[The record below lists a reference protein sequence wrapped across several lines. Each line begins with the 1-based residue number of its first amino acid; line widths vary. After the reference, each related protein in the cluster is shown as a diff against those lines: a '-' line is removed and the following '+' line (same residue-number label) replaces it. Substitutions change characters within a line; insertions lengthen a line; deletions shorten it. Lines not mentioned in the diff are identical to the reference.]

1 MSSAA
6 NAQEISLSPVQ
17 KLAALMILL
26 GEEAA
31 GIILKT
37 FDKNER
43 ELVCSEMA
51 NLPMLGLEQQQ
62 SILREF
68 TERAVAANSSLEG
81 SEEYTKKVLE
91 RAVGMFEAE
100 EIISRVSMS
109 RTSVAAMQQIIDMDS
124 LGVTNLI
131 KEEQPQTIALV
142 ISYLPPAKASD
153 VLLRLPESIRETVVE
168 RLAKLEPTP
177 IEVVET
183 VGRTLSK
190 KIGEKITRSLNQTG
204 GFQSAASMLKNMNR
218 DSRDEILNN
227 MDERIPD
234 LVREIKSRCSPS
246 MTWLT
251 STTVPAKSHDS
262 GGRREIAAGT
272 HCCDRPVR
280 RRCWGPCPSGPQRV
294 SLRRWITWARSSW
307 LRLTRRRKPSLRLFA
322 RWRNRAIWIWDKR
335 QWLKWRNPR

>member
-1 MSSAA
+1 
-6 NAQEISLSPVQ
+6 
-17 KLAALMILL
+17 MILL

-51 NLPMLGLEQQQ
+51 NLPMLDLEKQQ

-68 TERAVAANSSLEG
+68 TERAVAANSALEG

-109 RTSVAAMQQIIDMDS
+109 RTSVAAMQQIIDMDP
-124 LGVTNLI
+124 LGITNLI

-142 ISYLPPAKASD
+142 VSYLPPAKAGD

-190 KIGEKITRSLNQTG
+190 RIGEKITRSLNQTG
-204 GFQSAASMLKNMNR
+204 GFQSAASMLKKMDKDAR
-218 DSRDEILNN
+218 DDILNN

-234 LVREIKSRCSPS
+234 LVRDIKSKMFTFDDLADLDNRALQKA
-246 MTWLT
+246 MTQVDLDKL
-251 STTVPAKSHDS
+251 PMAL
-262 GGRREIAAGT
+262 IAAT
-272 HCCDRPVR
+272 DRVR
-280 RRCWGPCPSGPQRV
+280 ESLLDAMSKRAAEGVIEEMDNLGKVKLSEINAAQEAVVAIVREMEESGEIE
-294 SLRRWITWARSSW
+294 LG
-307 LRLTRRRKPSLRLFA
+307 
-322 RWRNRAIWIWDKR
+322 
-335 QWLKWRNPR
+335 

>member
-1 MSSAA
+1 MNLQAKSTKEVNLSS
-6 NAQEISLSPVQ
+6 VQ

-31 GIILKT
+31 GLILKT

-43 ELVCSEMA
+43 EAVCSEMA

-62 SILREF
+62 NILREF
-68 TERAVAANSSLEG
+68 TERAVVANSSLEG

-109 RTSVAAMQQIIDMDS
+109 RTSVAAMQQIIDMDP
-124 LGVTNLI
+124 LGITNLI

-142 ISYLPPAKASD
+142 ISYLPPAKAGD
-153 VLLRLPESIRETVVE
+153 VLLLMPESIRETVVE

-190 KIGEKITRSLNQTG
+190 KIGEKINRTLNQTG
-204 GFQSAASMLKNMNR
+204 GFQSAASMLKNMER
-218 DSRDEILNN
+218 DSRDVILNN
-227 MDERIPD
+227 MDERTPD
-234 LVREIKSRCSPS
+234 LVREIKSKMFTFDDLPDLENRDLQNV
-246 MTWLT
+246 MTKVDVERL
-251 STTVPAKSHDS
+251 PLAL
-262 GGRREIAAGT
+262 IAAT
-272 HCCDRPVR
+272 DRVKEALLGAISKRAAEGVIEEMENLGKVKLAEINAAQEAIVMLVR
-280 RRCWGPCPSGPQRV
+280 EMEEREELDLG
-294 SLRRWITWARSSW
+294 
-307 LRLTRRRKPSLRLFA
+307 
-322 RWRNRAIWIWDKR
+322 
-335 QWLKWRNPR
+335 

>member
-1 MSSAA
+1 MPQVKGKAK
-6 NAQEISLSPVQ
+6 EIVLSPVQ

-51 NLPMLGLEQQQ
+51 NLPMLDLEKQQ

-68 TERAVAANSSLEG
+68 TERAVAANSALEG

-109 RTSVAAMQQIIDMDS
+109 RTSVPAMQQIIDMDP
-124 LGVTNLI
+124 LGITNLI

-142 ISYLPPAKASD
+142 VSYLPPAKAGD

-204 GFQSAASMLKNMNR
+204 GFQSAASMLKKMDKDAR
-218 DSRDEILNN
+218 DDILNN

-234 LVREIKSRCSPS
+234 LVRDIKSKMFTFDDLADLDNRALQKA
-246 MTWLT
+246 MTQVDLDKL
-251 STTVPAKSHDS
+251 PMAL
-262 GGRREIAAGT
+262 IAAT
-272 HCCDRPVR
+272 DRVR
-280 RRCWGPCPSGPQRV
+280 KALLDAMSKRAAEGVIEEMDNLGKVKLSEINAAQEAVVAIVREMEESGEIE
-294 SLRRWITWARSSW
+294 LG
-307 LRLTRRRKPSLRLFA
+307 
-322 RWRNRAIWIWDKR
+322 
-335 QWLKWRNPR
+335 

>member
-1 MSSAA
+1 MPQAKKIQEVDL
-6 NAQEISLSPVQ
+6 NAVQ

-43 ELVCSEMA
+43 EEVCSEMA
-51 NLPMLGLEQQQ
+51 NLPMLGLDQQQ
-62 SILREF
+62 KILREF
-68 TERAVAANSSLEG
+68 TEIAVAANSSLEG

-109 RTSVAAMQQIIDMDS
+109 RTSVAAMQQIIDMDP
-124 LGVTNLI
+124 LGITNLI

-142 ISYLPPAKASD
+142 ISYLPPAKAGD
-153 VLLRLPESIRETVVE
+153 VLLRMPESIQETVVE

-204 GFQSAASMLKNMNR
+204 GFQSAASMLKNMDR

-234 LVREIKSRCSPS
+234 LVREIKSKMFTFDDLADLDNRALQKA
-246 MTWLT
+246 MTQVDADRL
-251 STTVPAKSHDS
+251 PLAL
-262 GGRREIAAGT
+262 IAAT
-272 HCCDRPVR
+272 DRVR
-280 RRCWGPCPSGPQRV
+280 EALLGSMSKRAAEGVIEEMDNLGKVKLEEINAAQEAVVAVIREMEESGD
-294 SLRRWITWARSSW
+294 LD
-307 LRLTRRRKPSLRLFA
+307 LG
-322 RWRNRAIWIWDKR
+322 
-335 QWLKWRNPR
+335 

>member
-6 NAQEISLSPVQ
+6 KAQKISLSPVQ

-234 LVREIKSRCSPS
+234 LVREIKSKMFTFDDLADLDNRALQKA
-246 MTWLT
+246 MTQVDAEKL
-251 STTVPAKSHDS
+251 PLAL
-262 GGRREIAAGT
+262 IAAT
-272 HCCDRPVR
+272 DRVR
-280 RRCWGPCPSGPQRV
+280 EALLGAMPKRAAEGVIEEMDNLGKVKLTEINSAQEAVVAVIREMEESGD
-294 SLRRWITWARSSW
+294 LD
-307 LRLTRRRKPSLRLFA
+307 LG
-322 RWRNRAIWIWDKR
+322 
-335 QWLKWRNPR
+335 

>member
-1 MSSAA
+1 MPQAKKIQEVDL
-6 NAQEISLSPVQ
+6 NAVQ

-43 ELVCSEMA
+43 EEVCSEMA
-51 NLPMLGLEQQQ
+51 NLPMLGLDQQQ
-62 SILREF
+62 KILREF
-68 TERAVAANSSLEG
+68 TEIAVAANSSLEG

-109 RTSVAAMQQIIDMDS
+109 RTSVAAMQQIIDMDP
-124 LGVTNLI
+124 LGITNLI

-142 ISYLPPAKASD
+142 ISYLPPAKAGD
-153 VLLRLPESIRETVVE
+153 VLLRMPESIQETVVE

-204 GFQSAASMLKNMNR
+204 GFQSAASMLKNMDR

-234 LVREIKSRCSPS
+234 LVREIKSKMFTFDDLADLDNRALQKA
-246 MTWLT
+246 MTQVDADRL
-251 STTVPAKSHDS
+251 PLAL
-262 GGRREIAAGT
+262 IAAT
-272 HCCDRPVR
+272 DRVR
-280 RRCWGPCPSGPQRV
+280 EALLGSMSKRAAEWVIEEMDNLGKVKLEEINAAQEAVVAVIREMEESGD
-294 SLRRWITWARSSW
+294 LD
-307 LRLTRRRKPSLRLFA
+307 LG
-322 RWRNRAIWIWDKR
+322 
-335 QWLKWRNPR
+335 

>member
-1 MSSAA
+1 MPQVKGKAK
-6 NAQEISLSPVQ
+6 EIVLSPVQ

-51 NLPMLGLEQQQ
+51 NLPMLDLEKQQT
-62 SILREF
+62 ILREF
-68 TERAVAANSSLEG
+68 TERAVAANSALEG

-109 RTSVAAMQQIIDMDS
+109 RTSVPAMQQIIDMDP
-124 LGVTNLI
+124 LGITNLI

-142 ISYLPPAKASD
+142 VSYLPPAKAAD
-153 VLLRLPESIRETVVE
+153 VLLRLPESVQETVVE

-204 GFQSAASMLKNMNR
+204 GFQSAASMLKKMDKDAR
-218 DSRDEILNN
+218 DDILNN

-234 LVREIKSRCSPS
+234 LVRDIKSKMFTFDDLADLDNRALQKA
-246 MTWLT
+246 MTQVDLDKL
-251 STTVPAKSHDS
+251 PMAL
-262 GGRREIAAGT
+262 IAAT
-272 HCCDRPVR
+272 DRVR
-280 RRCWGPCPSGPQRV
+280 ESLLDAMSKRAAEGVIEEMDNLGKVKLSEINAAQEAVVAIVREMEESGEIE
-294 SLRRWITWARSSW
+294 LG
-307 LRLTRRRKPSLRLFA
+307 
-322 RWRNRAIWIWDKR
+322 
-335 QWLKWRNPR
+335 

>member
-1 MSSAA
+1 M
-6 NAQEISLSPVQ
+6 EIVLSPVQ

-51 NLPMLGLEQQQ
+51 NLPMLDLEKQQ

-68 TERAVAANSSLEG
+68 TERAVAANSALEG

-109 RTSVAAMQQIIDMDS
+109 RTSVAAMQQIIDMDP
-124 LGVTNLI
+124 LGITNLI

-142 ISYLPPAKASD
+142 VSYLPPAKAGD
-153 VLLRLPESIRETVVE
+153 VLLRLPESIRETIVE

-204 GFQSAASMLKNMNR
+204 GIQSAASMLKKMEK
-218 DSRDEILNN
+218 DVGDGILNN

-234 LVREIKSRCSPS
+234 LVRNIKSK
-246 MTWLT
+246 MFTFDDL
-251 STTVPAKSHDS
+251 ADLDN
-262 GGRREIAAGT
+262 RRLQKALREVDMEQLPMALIAAT
-272 HCCDRPVR
+272 DRVR
-280 RRCWGPCPSGPQRV
+280 EALLAAISKRAAEGVIEEMENLGKVKLQDINAAQEAVVAVVRDLEESGD
-294 SLRRWITWARSSW
+294 L
-307 LRLTRRRKPSLRLFA
+307 
-322 RWRNRAIWIWDKR
+322 DEG
-335 QWLKWRNPR
+335 

>member
-1 MSSAA
+1 MP
-6 NAQEISLSPVQ
+6 QVQGKVKEIVLSPVQ
-17 KLAALMILL
+17 KLAALLILL

-31 GIILKT
+31 GMILKT

-51 NLPMLGLEQQQ
+51 NLPMLDLEHQQ

-68 TERAVAANSSLEG
+68 TERAVAANSALEG

-100 EIISRVSMS
+100 EIISRVSIS
-109 RTSVAAMQQIIDMDS
+109 RTSVAAMQQIIDMDP
-124 LGVTNLI
+124 LGITNLI

-142 ISYLPPAKASD
+142 VSYLPPAKAGD
-153 VLLRLPESIRETVVE
+153 VLLRLPESIRETIVE

-204 GFQSAASMLKNMNR
+204 GIQSAASMLKKM
-218 DSRDEILNN
+218 DKDVGDGILNN

-234 LVREIKSRCSPS
+234 LVRNIKSK
-246 MTWLT
+246 MFTFDDL
-251 STTVPAKSHDS
+251 ADLDN
-262 GGRREIAAGT
+262 RRLQNALREVDMEKLPMALIAAT
-272 HCCDRPVR
+272 DRVR
-280 RRCWGPCPSGPQRV
+280 EALLAAISKRAAEGVIEEMENLGKVKLQDINAAQEAVVAVVRELEESGA
-294 SLRRWITWARSSW
+294 L
-307 LRLTRRRKPSLRLFA
+307 
-322 RWRNRAIWIWDKR
+322 DEG
-335 QWLKWRNPR
+335 

>member
-1 MSSAA
+1 MP
-6 NAQEISLSPVQ
+6 QVQGKVKEIVLSPVQ

-31 GIILKT
+31 GMILKT

-51 NLPMLGLEQQQ
+51 NLPMLDLEHQQ

-68 TERAVAANSSLEG
+68 TERAVAANSALEG

-100 EIISRVSMS
+100 EIISRVSIS
-109 RTSVAAMQQIIDMDS
+109 RTSVAAMQQIIDMDP
-124 LGVTNLI
+124 LGITNLI

-142 ISYLPPAKASD
+142 VSYLPPAKAGD
-153 VLLRLPESIRETVVE
+153 VLLRLPESIRETIVE

-204 GFQSAASMLKNMNR
+204 GIQSAASMLKKM
-218 DSRDEILNN
+218 DKDLGDGILNN

-234 LVREIKSRCSPS
+234 LVRNIKSK
-246 MTWLT
+246 MFTFDDL
-251 STTVPAKSHDS
+251 ADLDN
-262 GGRREIAAGT
+262 RRLQKALREVDMEKLPMALIAAT
-272 HCCDRPVR
+272 DRVR
-280 RRCWGPCPSGPQRV
+280 EALLAAIS
-294 SLRRWITWARSSW
+294 
-307 LRLTRRRKPSLRLFA
+307 K
-322 RWRNRAIWIWDKR
+322 RAAEGVIEEMENLGKVKLEDINAAQEAVVAVVRDLEE
-335 QWLKWRNPR
+335 QGGLDEG

>member
-1 MSSAA
+1 
-6 NAQEISLSPVQ
+6 
-17 KLAALMILL
+17 MILL

-51 NLPMLGLEQQQ
+51 NLPMLDLEKQQ

-68 TERAVAANSSLEG
+68 TERAVAANSALEG

-109 RTSVAAMQQIIDMDS
+109 RTSVPAMQQIIDMDP
-124 LGVTNLI
+124 LGITNLI

-142 ISYLPPAKASD
+142 VSYLPPAKAGD

-204 GFQSAASMLKNMNR
+204 GFQSAASMLKKMDKDAR
-218 DSRDEILNN
+218 DDILNN

-234 LVREIKSRCSPS
+234 LVRDIKSKMFTFDDLADLDNRALQKA
-246 MTWLT
+246 MTQVDLDKL
-251 STTVPAKSHDS
+251 PMAL
-262 GGRREIAAGT
+262 IAAT
-272 HCCDRPVR
+272 DRVR
-280 RRCWGPCPSGPQRV
+280 EALLDAMAKRAAEGVIEEMDNLGKVKLSEINAAQEAVVAIVREMEESGEIE
-294 SLRRWITWARSSW
+294 LG
-307 LRLTRRRKPSLRLFA
+307 
-322 RWRNRAIWIWDKR
+322 
-335 QWLKWRNPR
+335 

>member
-1 MSSAA
+1 MP
-6 NAQEISLSPVQ
+6 QVQGKVKEIVLSPVQ
-17 KLAALMILL
+17 KLAALLILL

-31 GIILKT
+31 GMILKT

-51 NLPMLGLEQQQ
+51 NLPMLDLEHQQ

-68 TERAVAANSSLEG
+68 TERAVAANSALEG

-100 EIISRVSMS
+100 EIISRVSIS
-109 RTSVAAMQQIIDMDS
+109 RTSVAAMQQIIDMDP
-124 LGVTNLI
+124 LGITNLI

-142 ISYLPPAKASD
+142 VSYLPPAKAGD
-153 VLLRLPESIRETVVE
+153 VLLRLPESIRETIVE

-204 GFQSAASMLKNMNR
+204 GIQSAASMLKKMEK
-218 DSRDEILNN
+218 DVGDGILNN

-234 LVREIKSRCSPS
+234 LVRNIKSK
-246 MTWLT
+246 MFTFDDL
-251 STTVPAKSHDS
+251 ADLDN
-262 GGRREIAAGT
+262 RRLQKALREVDMEQLPMALIAAT
-272 HCCDRPVR
+272 DRVR
-280 RRCWGPCPSGPQRV
+280 EALLAAISKRAAEGVIEEMENLGKVKLQDINAAQEAVVAVVRDLEESGD
-294 SLRRWITWARSSW
+294 L
-307 LRLTRRRKPSLRLFA
+307 
-322 RWRNRAIWIWDKR
+322 DEG
-335 QWLKWRNPR
+335 

>member
-1 MSSAA
+1 MPQVQGKAK
-6 NAQEISLSPVQ
+6 EIVLSPVQ
-17 KLAALMILL
+17 KLAALLILL

-31 GIILKT
+31 GMILKT

-51 NLPMLGLEQQQ
+51 NLPMLDLEHQQ

-68 TERAVAANSSLEG
+68 TERAVAANSALEG

-100 EIISRVSMS
+100 EIISRVSIS
-109 RTSVAAMQQIIDMDS
+109 RTSVAAMQQIIDMDP
-124 LGVTNLI
+124 LGITNLI

-142 ISYLPPAKASD
+142 VSYLPPAKAGD
-153 VLLRLPESIRETVVE
+153 VLLRLPESIRETIVE

-204 GFQSAASMLKNMNR
+204 GIQSAASMLKKMEK
-218 DSRDEILNN
+218 DVGDGILNN

-234 LVREIKSRCSPS
+234 LVRNIKSKMFTFDDLADLDNRRLQKALREVDMEQLPMALIAATDRVREALLAAISKRAAEGVIEE
-246 MTWLT
+246 MENLGK
-251 STTVPAKSHDS
+251 VKLQDINAAQEAVVAVVRDLEES
-262 GGRREIAAGT
+262 GGLDEG
-272 HCCDRPVR
+272 
-280 RRCWGPCPSGPQRV
+280 
-294 SLRRWITWARSSW
+294 
-307 LRLTRRRKPSLRLFA
+307 
-322 RWRNRAIWIWDKR
+322 
-335 QWLKWRNPR
+335 

>member
-1 MSSAA
+1 MAPASK
-6 NAQEISLSPVQ
+6 AQEVRLSSVQ

-26 GEEAA
+26 GEDAA
-31 GIILKT
+31 GNILKT

-51 NLPMLGLEQQQ
+51 NLPMLGLDQQQ
-62 SILREF
+62 KILREF
-68 TERAVAANSSLEG
+68 TEMAVEANSSLEG

-109 RTSVAAMQQIIDMDS
+109 RTSVPAMQQIIDMDS
-124 LGVTNLI
+124 LGITNLI
-131 KEEQPQTIALV
+131 KEEQPQTVALV
-142 ISYLPPAKASD
+142 VSYLPPSKASD

-177 IEVVET
+177 IEVIET

-204 GFQSAASMLKNMNR
+204 GYQSAASMLKNMDK

-234 LVREIKSRCSPS
+234 LVRDIKNKMFTFDDLAELDNKALQKAMTQVDAEKLPMALIAATDRVREALLGAMSKRAAEGVLEEMDNLGKVKLAEINAAQEAVVGVIRE
-246 MTWLT
+246 ME
-251 STTVPAKSHDS
+251 DS
-262 GGRREIAAGT
+262 GELDLG
-272 HCCDRPVR
+272 
-280 RRCWGPCPSGPQRV
+280 
-294 SLRRWITWARSSW
+294 
-307 LRLTRRRKPSLRLFA
+307 
-322 RWRNRAIWIWDKR
+322 
-335 QWLKWRNPR
+335 

>member
-1 MSSAA
+1 
-6 NAQEISLSPVQ
+6 
-17 KLAALMILL
+17 MILL

-51 NLPMLGLEQQQ
+51 NLPMLDLEKQQ

-68 TERAVAANSSLEG
+68 TERAVAANSALEG

-109 RTSVAAMQQIIDMDS
+109 RTSVAAMQQIIDMDP
-124 LGVTNLI
+124 LGITNLI

-142 ISYLPPAKASD
+142 VSYLPPAKAGD

-204 GFQSAASMLKNMNR
+204 GFQSAASMLKKMDKDAR
-218 DSRDEILNN
+218 DDILNN

-234 LVREIKSRCSPS
+234 LVRDIKSKMFTFDDLADLDNRALQKA
-246 MTWLT
+246 MTQVDLDKL
-251 STTVPAKSHDS
+251 PMAL
-262 GGRREIAAGT
+262 IAAT
-272 HCCDRPVR
+272 DRVR
-280 RRCWGPCPSGPQRV
+280 ESLLDAMSKRAAEGVIEEMDNLGKVKLSEINAAQEAVVAIVREMEESGEIE
-294 SLRRWITWARSSW
+294 LG
-307 LRLTRRRKPSLRLFA
+307 
-322 RWRNRAIWIWDKR
+322 
-335 QWLKWRNPR
+335 

>member
-1 MSSAA
+1 MALASK
-6 NAQEISLSPVQ
+6 AQEVRLSPVQ

-26 GEEAA
+26 GEDAA
-31 GIILKT
+31 GNILKT

-51 NLPMLGLEQQQ
+51 NLPMLGLDQQQ
-62 SILREF
+62 KILREF
-68 TERAVAANSSLEG
+68 TEMAVEANSSLEG

-109 RTSVAAMQQIIDMDS
+109 RTSVPAMQQIIDMDS
-124 LGVTNLI
+124 LGITNLI
-131 KEEQPQTIALV
+131 KEEQPQTVALV
-142 ISYLPPAKASD
+142 VSYLPPAKASD

-177 IEVVET
+177 IEVIET

-204 GFQSAASMLKNMNR
+204 GYQSAASMLKNMDK

-234 LVREIKSRCSPS
+234 LVRDIKNKMFTFDDLAELDNKALQKA
-246 MTWLT
+246 MTQVDAEKL
-251 STTVPAKSHDS
+251 PMAL
-262 GGRREIAAGT
+262 IAAT
-272 HCCDRPVR
+272 DRVR
-280 RRCWGPCPSGPQRV
+280 EALLGAMS
-294 SLRRWITWARSSW
+294 
-307 LRLTRRRKPSLRLFA
+307 K
-322 RWRNRAIWIWDKR
+322 RAAEGVLEEMDNLGKVKLAEINAAQEAVVAVIRDMEETGE
-335 QWLKWRNPR
+335 LDLG

>member
-1 MSSAA
+1 MAPASK
-6 NAQEISLSPVQ
+6 AQEVRLSSVQ

-26 GEEAA
+26 GEDAA
-31 GIILKT
+31 GNILKT

-51 NLPMLGLEQQQ
+51 NLPMLGLDQQQ
-62 SILREF
+62 KILREF
-68 TERAVAANSSLEG
+68 TEMAVEANSSLEG

-109 RTSVAAMQQIIDMDS
+109 RTSVPAMQQIIDMDS
-124 LGVTNLI
+124 LGITNLI
-131 KEEQPQTIALV
+131 KEEQPQTVALV
-142 ISYLPPAKASD
+142 VSYLPPSKASD

-177 IEVVET
+177 IEVIET

-204 GFQSAASMLKNMNR
+204 GYQSAASMLKNMDK

-234 LVREIKSRCSPS
+234 LVRDIKNKMFTFDDLAELDNKALQKA
-246 MTWLT
+246 MTQVDAEKL
-251 STTVPAKSHDS
+251 PMAL
-262 GGRREIAAGT
+262 IAAT
-272 HCCDRPVR
+272 DRVR
-280 RRCWGPCPSGPQRV
+280 EALLGAMS
-294 SLRRWITWARSSW
+294 
-307 LRLTRRRKPSLRLFA
+307 K
-322 RWRNRAIWIWDKR
+322 RAAEGVLEEMDNLGKVKLAEINAAQEAVVAVIREMEETGELD
-335 QWLKWRNPR
+335 LG

>member
-1 MSSAA
+1 MP
-6 NAQEISLSPVQ
+6 QVQGKVKEIVLSPVQ
-17 KLAALMILL
+17 KLAALLILL

-31 GIILKT
+31 GMILKT

-51 NLPMLGLEQQQ
+51 NLPMLDLEHQQ

-68 TERAVAANSSLEG
+68 TERAVAANSALEG

-109 RTSVAAMQQIIDMDS
+109 RTSVAAMQQIIDMDP
-124 LGVTNLI
+124 LGITNLI

-142 ISYLPPAKASD
+142 VSYLPPAKAGD
-153 VLLRLPESIRETVVE
+153 VLLRLPESIRETIVE

-204 GFQSAASMLKNMNR
+204 GIQSAASMLKKMEK
-218 DSRDEILNN
+218 DVGDGILNN

-234 LVREIKSRCSPS
+234 LVRNIKSK
-246 MTWLT
+246 MFTFDDL
-251 STTVPAKSHDS
+251 ADLDN
-262 GGRREIAAGT
+262 RRLQKALREVDMEQLPMALIAAT
-272 HCCDRPVR
+272 DRVR
-280 RRCWGPCPSGPQRV
+280 EALLAAISKRAAEGVIEEMENLGKVKLQDINAAQEAVVAVVRDLEESGD
-294 SLRRWITWARSSW
+294 L
-307 LRLTRRRKPSLRLFA
+307 
-322 RWRNRAIWIWDKR
+322 DEG
-335 QWLKWRNPR
+335 

>member
-1 MSSAA
+1 
-6 NAQEISLSPVQ
+6 
-17 KLAALMILL
+17 MILL

-51 NLPMLGLEQQQ
+51 NLPMLDLEKQQI
-62 SILREF
+62 ILREF
-68 TERAVAANSSLEG
+68 TERAVAANSALEG

-109 RTSVAAMQQIIDMDS
+109 RTSVPAMQQIIDMDP
-124 LGVTNLI
+124 LGITNLI

-142 ISYLPPAKASD
+142 VSYLPPAKAGD

-183 VGRTLSK
+183 LGRTLSK

-204 GFQSAASMLKNMNR
+204 GFQSAASMLKKMDKDAR
-218 DSRDEILNN
+218 DDILNN

-234 LVREIKSRCSPS
+234 LVRDIKSKMFTFDDLADLDNRALQKAMTQVDLDKLPMALIAATDRVREALLDACLLYTSPS
-246 MTWLT
+246 PRDLST
-251 STTVPAKSHDS
+251 S
-262 GGRREIAAGT
+262 RM
-272 HCCDRPVR
+272 
-280 RRCWGPCPSGPQRV
+280 PS
-294 SLRRWITWARSSW
+294 SA
-307 LRLTRRRKPSLRLFA
+307 
-322 RWRNRAIWIWDKR
+322 
-335 QWLKWRNPR
+335 

>member
-1 MSSAA
+1 MALASK
-6 NAQEISLSPVQ
+6 AQEVRLSPVQ

-26 GEEAA
+26 GEDAA
-31 GIILKT
+31 GNILKT

-51 NLPMLGLEQQQ
+51 NLPMLGLDQQQ
-62 SILREF
+62 KILREF
-68 TERAVAANSSLEG
+68 TEMAVEANSSLEG

-109 RTSVAAMQQIIDMDS
+109 RTSVPAMQQIIDMDS
-124 LGVTNLI
+124 LGITNLI
-131 KEEQPQTIALV
+131 KDEQPQTVALV
-142 ISYLPPAKASD
+142 VSYLPPAKASD

-177 IEVVET
+177 IEVIET

-190 KIGEKITRSLNQTG
+190 KIGEKISRSLNQTG
-204 GFQSAASMLKNMNR
+204 GYQSAASMLKNMDK

-234 LVREIKSRCSPS
+234 LVRDIKNKMFTFDDLAELDNKALQKA
-246 MTWLT
+246 MTQVDAEKL
-251 STTVPAKSHDS
+251 PMAL
-262 GGRREIAAGT
+262 IAAT
-272 HCCDRPVR
+272 DRVR
-280 RRCWGPCPSGPQRV
+280 EALLGAMS
-294 SLRRWITWARSSW
+294 
-307 LRLTRRRKPSLRLFA
+307 K
-322 RWRNRAIWIWDKR
+322 RAAEGVLEEMDNLGKVKLAEINAAQEAVVAVIRDMEETGE
-335 QWLKWRNPR
+335 LDLG

>member
-1 MSSAA
+1 MPQAKKIQEVDL
-6 NAQEISLSPVQ
+6 NAIQ

-43 ELVCSEMA
+43 EEVCSEMA
-51 NLPMLGLEQQQ
+51 NLPMLGLDQQQ
-62 SILREF
+62 KILREC
-68 TERAVAANSSLEG
+68 TEIAVAANSSLEG

-109 RTSVAAMQQIIDMDS
+109 RTSVAAMQQIIDMDP
-124 LGVTNLI
+124 LGITNLI

-142 ISYLPPAKASD
+142 ISYLPPAKAGD
-153 VLLRLPESIRETVVE
+153 VLLRMPESIQETVVE

-204 GFQSAASMLKNMNR
+204 GFQSAASMLKNMDR

-234 LVREIKSRCSPS
+234 LVREIKSKMFTFDDLADLDNRALQKA
-246 MTWLT
+246 MTQVDADRL
-251 STTVPAKSHDS
+251 PLAL
-262 GGRREIAAGT
+262 IAAT
-272 HCCDRPVR
+272 DRVR
-280 RRCWGPCPSGPQRV
+280 EALLGSMSKRAAEGVIEEMDNLGKVKLEEINAAQEAVVAVIREMEESGD
-294 SLRRWITWARSSW
+294 LD
-307 LRLTRRRKPSLRLFA
+307 LG
-322 RWRNRAIWIWDKR
+322 
-335 QWLKWRNPR
+335 

>member
-1 MSSAA
+1 MPQVKGKAK
-6 NAQEISLSPVQ
+6 EIVLSPVQ

-51 NLPMLGLEQQQ
+51 NLPMLDLEKQQ

-68 TERAVAANSSLEG
+68 TERAVAANSALEG

-109 RTSVAAMQQIIDMDS
+109 RTSVPAMQQIIDMDP
-124 LGVTNLI
+124 LGITNLI

-142 ISYLPPAKASD
+142 VSYLPPAKAGD

-204 GFQSAASMLKNMNR
+204 GFQSAASMLKKMDKDAR
-218 DSRDEILNN
+218 DDILNN

-234 LVREIKSRCSPS
+234 LVRDIKSKMFTFDDLADLDNRALQKA
-246 MTWLT
+246 MTQVDLDKL
-251 STTVPAKSHDS
+251 PMAL
-262 GGRREIAAGT
+262 IAAT
-272 HCCDRPVR
+272 DRVR
-280 RRCWGPCPSGPQRV
+280 EALLDAMSQRAAEGVIEEMDNLGKVKLSEINAAQEAVVAIVREMEESGEIE
-294 SLRRWITWARSSW
+294 LG
-307 LRLTRRRKPSLRLFA
+307 
-322 RWRNRAIWIWDKR
+322 
-335 QWLKWRNPR
+335 

>member
-1 MSSAA
+1 
-6 NAQEISLSPVQ
+6 
-17 KLAALMILL
+17 MILL

-51 NLPMLGLEQQQ
+51 NLPMLDLEKQQT
-62 SILREF
+62 ILREF
-68 TERAVAANSSLEG
+68 TERAVAANSALEG

-109 RTSVAAMQQIIDMDS
+109 RTSVPAMQQIIDMDP
-124 LGVTNLI
+124 LGITNLI

-142 ISYLPPAKASD
+142 VSYLPPAKAGD

-204 GFQSAASMLKNMNR
+204 GFQSAASMLKKMDKDAR
-218 DSRDEILNN
+218 DDILNN

-234 LVREIKSRCSPS
+234 LVRDIKSKMFTFDDLADLDNLLILSI
-246 MTWLT
+246 L
-251 STTVPAKSHDS
+251 
-262 GGRREIAAGT
+262 
-272 HCCDRPVR
+272 
-280 RRCWGPCPSGPQRV
+280 
-294 SLRRWITWARSSW
+294 
-307 LRLTRRRKPSLRLFA
+307 
-322 RWRNRAIWIWDKR
+322 
-335 QWLKWRNPR
+335 

>member
-1 MSSAA
+1 MAPASK
-6 NAQEISLSPVQ
+6 AQEVRLSPVQ

-26 GEEAA
+26 GEDAA
-31 GIILKT
+31 GNILKT

-51 NLPMLGLEQQQ
+51 NLPMLGLDQQQ
-62 SILREF
+62 KILREF
-68 TERAVAANSSLEG
+68 TEMAVEANSSLEG

-109 RTSVAAMQQIIDMDS
+109 RTSVPAMQQIIDMDS
-124 LGVTNLI
+124 LGITNLI
-131 KEEQPQTIALV
+131 KEEQPQTVALV
-142 ISYLPPAKASD
+142 VSYLPPSKASD

-177 IEVVET
+177 IEVIET

-204 GFQSAASMLKNMNR
+204 GYQSAASMLKNMDK

-234 LVREIKSRCSPS
+234 LVRDIKNKMFTFDDLAELDNKALQKAMTQVDAEKLPMALIAATDRVREALLGAMSKRAAEGVLEEMDNLGKVKLAEINAAQEAVVGVIRE
-246 MTWLT
+246 ME
-251 STTVPAKSHDS
+251 DS
-262 GGRREIAAGT
+262 GELDLG
-272 HCCDRPVR
+272 
-280 RRCWGPCPSGPQRV
+280 
-294 SLRRWITWARSSW
+294 
-307 LRLTRRRKPSLRLFA
+307 
-322 RWRNRAIWIWDKR
+322 
-335 QWLKWRNPR
+335 